1 MSAPLSLQ
9 PGKTDAFRYDL
20 EWAIIGK
27 DVLLPMDLRSPCHFE
42 KSSVPAL
49 DPTDVAIIEVLQ
61 EDGRIAI
68 SELGRRIGLSQP
80 ATSERVK
87 RLEERGIITGYAAKI
102 NPAALGLRMMVVI
115 RLRTTHEHIQSCLK
129 QFSEMPHVMEV
140 LRLTGEDCFILK
152 VFVPSPQELETI
164 VDAVAR
170 HGAVT
175 TSLVLRSEP
184 SKPIGRA
191 LIQR

>member
-1 MSAPLSLQ
+1 MS
-9 PGKTDAFRYDL
+9 FR
-20 EWAIIGK
+20 E
-27 DVLLPMDLRSPCHFE
+27 
-42 KSSVPAL
+42 SSVPAL

-68 SELGRRIGLSQP
+68 SELGRRVGLSQP

-87 RLEERGIITGYAAKI
+87 RLEERGIITGYTAKI
-102 NPAALGLRMMVVI
+102 NPAALGLRMMAVI
-115 RLRTTHEHIQSCLK
+115 RLRTTHEHIQACLK

-175 TSLVLRSEP
+175 TSLVLRSEQP
-184 SKPIGRA
+184 KPIGRA